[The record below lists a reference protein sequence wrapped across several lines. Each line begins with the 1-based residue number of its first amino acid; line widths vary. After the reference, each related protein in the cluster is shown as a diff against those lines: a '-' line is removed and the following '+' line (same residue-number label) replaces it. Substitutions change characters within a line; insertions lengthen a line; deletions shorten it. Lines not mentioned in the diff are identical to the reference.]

1 MKIRVKLVLVAVS
14 AVIVT
19 AIALVVL
26 AIWQGGVFSDRAI
39 VQTDQLIGQQM
50 DQAAQSIFQLVQ
62 TQSQTSQDL
71 VDRSIAFMQSL
82 VAQEGGF
89 TLNPIDTITWTVT
102 DQDTLK
108 TTEIEIPKL
117 VLGWVPLTK
126 NDDFTKEAPIVDRI
140 LKLMST
146 PATIFEIVDEQ
157 GDMVRVA
164 TNIATESGKR
174 AIGTLVSATQADGSP
189 NPITAALMSGKTYQG
204 VTYEVNDWYISTF
217 VPVFNNSGHTIA
229 VLHIG
234 LPQDKLDTVKIA
246 LTKTQIGAHGQ
257 AFIINGSGP
266 NKGQYIAAKTGNL
279 EGKNILA
286 GSSPAQTQL
295 IEGLLDKAVKLKA
308 GEVLSEHYMWQDPG
322 APAPESVITRLV
334 YYAPWQWVI
343 GITAYDSDQASYT
356 AALNQAMSHM
366 ISLFLIVALA
376 IAILLT
382 GFAWQISG
390 MLTRPMKLMAETANQ
405 LAEGNMEQS
414 ISYTSKDEIGDL
426 ANAFRRMIVYLQEMA
441 QAARSMAAGDL
452 TIQVKTRSEKDIL
465 GLAFKAMIASL
476 NSVMNEMNLSANE
489 LTISAKSLTSA
500 AYQAELATS
509 QIATTIQDVASG
521 MNEQTEATQQTRQ
534 SVERVTNS
542 IEGVAQGAQEQANA
556 VQSAATLTNKLNQS
570 MNALKL
576 AAQKAAEGG
585 AAVSAA
591 SRTGVEKVQNTVQAI
606 SNIRSRVEISS
617 KKVAE
622 MGERSDQIGMIVET
636 IEDIASQTNLLALNA
651 AIEAAR
657 AGQAGKGFAVVADE
671 VRKLAERSTSST
683 REIHT
688 LVKAIRTTVQ
698 DSTTAMQESIVEV
711 DAGVV
716 KANQAGAA
724 LDSILATAAGVYQSA
739 TAAIAETERA
749 HADSSELVSAMD
761 SVSAVVEQNTAATE
775 EMSHGAGEFSLVVE
789 KINRISEENSAA
801 VEQVSA
807 STEEMSAQVQQVNT
821 SATELAEMARRM
833 NESVSR
839 FTICSS

>member
-14 AVIVT
+14 AVIIT

-26 AIWQGGVFSDRAI
+26 AIWQGEVFNQSAI
-39 VQTDQLIGQQM
+39 AQTDQLVGQQM

-62 TQSQTSQDL
+62 AQNQTTQDL
-71 VDRSIAFMQSL
+71 VDRSITFMQDM
-82 VAQEGGF
+82 VIQGGGITSNPND
-89 TLNPIDTITWTVT
+89 TLTWTVT
-102 DQDTLK
+102 DQATQK
-108 TTEIEIPKL
+108 TAEMEIPRL
-117 VLGWVPLTK
+117 VLGWTPLTK
-126 NDDFTKEAPIVDRI
+126 NDNFTKESPIVDQI

-146 PATIFEIVDEQ
+146 PATIFEVVDEQ

-164 TNIATESGKR
+164 TNIATNEGKR
-174 AIGTLVSATQADGSP
+174 AIGTLISATLADGKP
-189 NPITAALMSGKTYQG
+189 NPINAALMSGKTYQG
-204 VTYEVNDWYISTF
+204 VTYEVNDWYVSNFI
-217 VPVFNNSGHTIA
+217 PILDNSKHTIA
-229 VLHIG
+229 VLHVG
-234 LPQDKLDTVKIA
+234 LPQDKLDAVKIA
-246 LTKTQIGAHGQ
+246 LAKTQVGAHGQ
-257 AFIINGSGP
+257 AFIIAASGQ
-266 NKGQYIAAKTGNL
+266 NKGLYVAAKIGNL
-279 EGKNILA
+279 EGKNILE
-286 GSSPAQTQL
+286 GNSSEQTQL
-295 IEGLLDKAVKLKA
+295 IQGLLAKAVNLKN
-308 GEVLSEHYMWQDPG
+308 GEVLSERYMWQDPG

-343 GITAYDSDQASYT
+343 GVTAYDSDQASYT
-356 AALNQAMSHM
+356 SSLNQAMNHM

-376 IAILLT
+376 IAVLLSLI
-382 GFAWQISG
+382 AWQISG
-390 MLTRPMKLMAETANQ
+390 MLTRPMKLMAQTANQ
-405 LAEGNMEQS
+405 LAEGDMEQT
-414 ISYTSKDEIGDL
+414 ISYTSKDEMGDL

-441 QAARSMAAGDL
+441 QAARSLAEGDL

-465 GLAFKAMIASL
+465 GRAFKEMIASL
-476 NSVMNEMNLSANE
+476 NGVMNEMNLSANE
-489 LTISAKSLTSA
+489 LTLSAQSLSSA

-509 QIATTIQDVASG
+509 QIATTILDVASG

-534 SVERVTNS
+534 SVEKVTNS
-542 IEGVAQGAQEQANA
+542 IDGVALGAQEQANA

-570 MNALKL
+570 TNALKL

-591 SRTGVEKVQNTVQAI
+591 SRAGVEKVQNTVQAI
-606 SNIRSRVEISS
+606 SNIRSRVEISAR
-617 KKVAE
+617 KVEE
-622 MGERSDQIGMIVET
+622 MGERSDQIGVIVET

-671 VRKLAERSTSST
+671 VRKLAERSTGST
-683 REIHT
+683 REIHA
-688 LVKAIRTTVQ
+688 LVKAIRATVQ

-711 DAGVV
+711 EAGVV

-749 HADSSELVSAMD
+749 HANSGELVSAMD

-775 EMSHGAGEFSLVVE
+775 EMSHGAREFSLVVE

-833 NESVSR
+833 NEAVSR
-839 FTICSS
+839 FTICPS